1 MNSLAVKKWRKAVIL
16 SFLSLAY
23 RFWTPLGT
31 FLICKEYMPK
41 KASDFFANLEKKGV
55 GFGPIRSYVTTK

>member
-1 MNSLAVKKWRKAVIL
+1 MQRYKKYWIINSLSVKKWRKAVIL

-41 KASDFFANLEKKGV
+41 KASDFFANLEK
-55 GFGPIRSYVTTK
+55 